1 MSLLLIAH
9 LLRQILI
16 CRTNYTMYSS
26 KKTRLFISLL
36 CFELSCRIQ
45 HILDK
50 NPVPSRRIIDQHMGH
65 RTHQFSVLDDWT
77 AAHECL
83 SLGTTVLQKQR
94 RSTFSA
100 GLLWLIYSLSLR
112 FLPHSEQNFAFSA
125 TSAPHSGQTT
135 YFSISNPQL
144 RQVLDT
150 CGVSA

>member
-1 MSLLLIAH
+1 MMYLNKLFHNTISSSLYHTQQQNDRGFLPLSYLLS
-9 LLRQILI
+9 R
-16 CRTNYTMYSS
+16 
-26 KKTRLFISLL
+26 
-36 CFELSCRIQ
+36 RIQ
-45 HILDK
+45 HILYK
-50 NPVPSRRIIDQHMGH
+50 NPVSSRRVIHQNMSH
-65 RTHQFSVLDDWT
+65 RVNQLSVLDDGT